1 MPFDP
6 FSFLHF
12 NRWDLHHVLALAI
25 VALIPIALVRARG
38 RKGWKFSRSGTHGTA
53 RWAAKKDLTRAGLL
67 GNGGVYVGGWKQGQ
81 TVHYLRHN
89 GPENIL
95 LYAPPRSGKGV
106 CLIVPTLLSW
116 PHSAVITD
124 LKGELWQLTAGW
136 RQRHGGNKVL
146 RFEPAAGQGSCG
158 FNPLEEVRIGTEY
171 EVGDVQNL
179 ATMIVDPEGLGLRD
193 FWQRASQ
200 SLITGALLHLL
211 YKGKREG
218 TPATL
223 PVLDALL
230 SDPGRS
236 IEKVWQEMLT
246 YPHLNGQ
253 CHPAV
258 AASGRDM
265 LDRVREAGAEASGV
279 LSTAKGFLSL
289 YRDPTVARNVSCS
302 DFRIADLMHHASPV
316 SLYIVTQPNDKTR
329 LKPLVRVLVN
339 QIVRLL
345 AEGITFENGQPKPN
359 YRYRL
364 LLMLDE
370 FPSLGKL
377 EIMQESLAFTP
388 GYGLKAYLVCQ
399 DLNQLQAH
407 YGRDEAITSACHV
420 QIAFA
425 PNRLETA
432 EHLSKLAGTTTVVRE
447 QVTRQAGGIF
457 GGNVSR
463 TLQESARP
471 LLTPDECRTLPGPR
485 KNAQG
490 MIIEGGEMLIAAAGF
505 PMCRGKQTPYFLD
518 PVFKARAEV
527 PPPAQSDVVL
537 RKPTLRKPN
546 ATTARAT
553 TDDAPAEVDG
563 LETEVTA

>member
-1 MPFDP
+1 
-6 FSFLHF
+6 LY
-12 NRWDLHHVLALAI
+12 RQAAGLG
-25 VALIPIALVRARG
+25 ALVAVGTLGAITLARLPK
-38 RKGWKFSRSGTHGTA
+38 RLPNAWSHGSA
-53 RWAAKKDLTRAGLL
+53 RWATRRDLKRAGLL
-67 GNGGVYVGGWKQGQ
+67 GNEGVYVGAWKDGGA
-81 TVHYLRHN
+81 VRYLRHN

-124 LKGELWQLTAGW
+124 LKGELWQLSAGW
-136 RQRHGGNKVL
+136 RQQHGGNKVL
-146 RFEPAAGQGSCG
+146 RFEPAASSGSCC

-179 ATMIVDPEGLGLRD
+179 ATMIVDPEGIGLRD

-211 YKGKREG
+211 YKAKREG
-218 TPATL
+218 PPATL
-223 PVLDALL
+223 PALDAML

-236 IEKVWQEMLT
+236 IEKVWQEMLK
-246 YPHLNGQ
+246 YPHLNGR
-253 CHPAV
+253 CHPVVTSSA
-258 AASGRDM
+258 RDM
-265 LDRVREAGAEASGV
+265 LDRVQEAGAEASGV

-289 YRDPTVARNVSCS
+289 YRDPTVAGNISHS
-302 DFRIADLMHHASPV
+302 DFRIADLMHHDSPV
-316 SLYIVTQPNDKTR
+316 SLYLVTQPNDKTR

-345 AEGITFENGQPKPN
+345 ASGITFENGQPKPA
-359 YRYRL
+359 YKHRL

-407 YGRDEAITSACHV
+407 YGRDEAITSACHL

-432 EHLSKLAGTTTVVRE
+432 EHLSKLTGTTTVVRE
-447 QVTRQAGGIF
+447 QISRSGGIM

-485 KNAQG
+485 KDAQG
-490 MIIEGGEMLIAAAGF
+490 MILEGGDMLICAAGF
-505 PMCRGKQTPYFLD
+505 PVCRGKQAPYFLD

-527 PPPAQSDVVL
+527 PPPEQSDVVL
-537 RKPTLRKPN
+537 RQPATQ
-546 ATTARAT
+546 ATTRGDGGDPEKADGSKVEA
-553 TDDAPAEVDG
+553 DA
-563 LETEVTA
+563 